1 MLARKLSRDN
11 RGQSLV
17 EMALVLPLLIIIL
30 FGIIEFGR
38 VFHSYLVITHASR
51 EGARV
56 GVVGQSNAEIEQR
69 IHNAATLD
77 LDKLTITITPSTQEA
92 RTPGV
97 PLIISVNY
105 QVDLFTPILA
115 GILPNSVN
123 LQAQT
128 TMRME

>member
-1 MLARKLSRDN
+1 MFIRKLVRDN

-38 VFHSYLVITHASR
+38 VFHSYLMITHASR

-56 GVVGQSNAEIEQR
+56 GVVGQSNGDIEQR
-69 IHNAATLD
+69 IQNATTLN
-77 LDKLTITITPSTQEA
+77 LDKLTITITPSDQGA

-97 PLIISVNY
+97 PLTVLVDY
-105 QVDLFTPILA
+105 QVELFTPIL
-115 GILPNSVN
+115 GSILPNPVE

>member
-1 MLARKLSRDN
+1 MFTRKIYRDN

-38 VFHSYLVITHASR
+38 VFHSYLIITHASR

-56 GVVGQSNAEIEQR
+56 GVVGQSNTDIKQQ
-69 IHNAATLD
+69 IQDAAPLN
-77 LDKLTITITPSTQEA
+77 LDKLTITITPSEQQA

-97 PLIISVNY
+97 PLTVSVGY
-105 QVDLFTPILA
+105 QVDLFTPIL
-115 GILPNSVN
+115 GSILPNPVL
-123 LQAQT
+123 LQART